1 VELLHGGWVD
11 VAEGVFVDSGLLY
24 HQSIRGSS
32 S

>member
-11 VAEGVFVDSGLLY
+11 VAEGVFVDSGFLY